1 MKRIR
6 EKRNERGL
14 TQRQLGEMVGV
25 SESAISQFESGKKYP
40 KGKTLIDISL
50 ALGTTVEYLLEQS
63 ENPTPQIK
71 SGARDDFQEM
81 LKDIT
86 PEEKKML
93 LAYYEW
99 LKANRTK

>member
-6 EKRNERGL
+6 EARRAKGF
-14 TQRQLGEMVGV
+14 TQKQLAEMVGV
-25 SESAISQFESGKKYP
+25 TESAISQYESGKKYP

-50 ALGTTVEYLLEQS
+50 ALGTTVEFLLEQT
-63 ENPTPQIK
+63 ENPAPKKQ
-71 SGARDDFQEM
+71 SGVRDDFFEL

-99 LKANRTK
+99 MKANRIK